1 MAAPPR
7 RVALVT
13 GGGRGIGREIALA
26 LARAGLDV
34 AVAARTRAQ
43 VEAVAAAARGL
54 GGRAL
59 ALELDVGD
67 GESIARA
74 VAATEA
80 ALGPVDVLVNN
91 AGIAES
97 APLLATAPEVWDRHV
112 RINATGP
119 FLVTRAVLGAM
130 LARRWGRV
138 INIASLVGLHG
149 APYVTAYAASKHALV
164 GLTRALALEVAGR
177 GVTVNAICPGYVATD
192 LVWSAARHI
201 EAKTGRSFDEAVAS
215 MARINPGGRL
225 IEPAEVAAVALALV
239 RDEAR
244 NAEAI
249 VLDGGAPAQEASM
262 ARELQF
268 HNPPGLMKAVGYT
281 HGVET
286 RGGRLLFFA
295 GQVAKDKDGRTVGKG
310 DVVAQFRQVC
320 ENLRTVVAA
329 AGGQL
334 GDVVKLTI
342 YVLDAD
348 EYKRQGKAIGA
359 VYREYFGRHFPAMT
373 LVGARDLYDAADGC
387 LLEIDGFACLP

>member
-1 MAAPPR
+1 MPPSSVRSRSRSDWRQISPTSAAGSPHPGGSSTRMPGRRRPTASASEAFVYARGMNRGSCIHPAALEWPHESAPARTALARPPAPAPARRLRRRRRLLPRGLEPAARPLPQRGRAGHCGGDPPALLPVLRREPVMAAPPR

-177 GVTVNAICPGYVATD
+177 GGGGDAICP
-192 LVWSAARHI
+192 R
-201 EAKTGRSFDEAVAS
+201 
-215 MARINPGGRL
+215 
-225 IEPAEVAAVALALV
+225 
-239 RDEAR
+239 
-244 NAEAI
+244 
-249 VLDGGAPAQEASM
+249 GGATP
-262 ARELQF
+262 
-268 HNPPGLMKAVGYT
+268 
-281 HGVET
+281 
-286 RGGRLLFFA
+286 
-295 GQVAKDKDGRTVGKG
+295 
-310 DVVAQFRQVC
+310 
-320 ENLRTVVAA
+320 LR
-329 AGGQL
+329 
-334 GDVVKLTI
+334 
-342 YVLDAD
+342 
-348 EYKRQGKAIGA
+348 
-359 VYREYFGRHFPAMT
+359 
-373 LVGARDLYDAADGC
+373 
-387 LLEIDGFACLP
+387 